1 MVRAKIRLLVFMW
14 THAEMFNSL
23 SRILLSPQQK
33 GIMSLG
39 SSQSQLIQ
47 SDDFTTTLLNS
58 RTCCLGDFQ
67 SSNAQLWNF
76 QHSHIIGNRA
86 DDYDRLSFILFRVRH
101 LTVDE
106 ADRDGR
112 TVNTGL
118 KKTFEDDLVEF
129 RVGAAGKETV
139 QLYEE
144 EQVDVLGRRGFA
156 MALSDVVAFDKVDT
170 LKVSI
175 LFDNSTRRARDS
187 TIVGCRDGG

>member
-1 MVRAKIRLLVFMW
+1 
-14 THAEMFNSL
+14 
-23 SRILLSPQQK
+23 
-33 GIMSLG
+33 
-39 SSQSQLIQ
+39 
-47 SDDFTTTLLNS
+47 
-58 RTCCLGDFQ
+58 
-67 SSNAQLWNF
+67 
-76 QHSHIIGNRA
+76 
-86 DDYDRLSFILFRVRH
+86 
-101 LTVDE
+101 
-106 ADRDGR
+106 
-112 TVNTGL
+112 L

-175 LFDNSTRRARDS
+175 LFDNSTRGARDS